1 MQARQGAAIYKMFS
15 TETEEKFKHLASIY
29 PRKRSALIPLLLL
42 AQKEQGYI
50 KAETIEYVGKYLDL
64 DPSEVDSILSFYT
77 LLRRRPV
84 GKYHI
89 MICTNLA
96 CLLQGSD
103 EIVACVKRKLGIGLG
118 EVTPDGLFSAIEF
131 ECLGSCTTAPVM
143 QVNGE
148 FYENL
153 DVRKTESIIDELRK
167 RG

>member
-1 MQARQGAAIYKMFS
+1 M
-15 TETEEKFKHLASIY
+15 
-29 PRKRSALIPLLLL
+29 LLL
-42 AQKEQGYI
+42 AQKEHGYI
-50 KAETIEYVGKYLDL
+50 KAETIQYLGKYLDL

-103 EIVACVKRKLGIGLG
+103 NIEACVKRKLGVNLG
-118 EVTPDGLFSAIEF
+118 EITPDGLFSAIEF
-131 ECLGSCTTAPVM
+131 ECLGSCTTAPVI

-153 DVRKTESIIDELRK
+153 DVKKTEAILDELRE
-167 RG
+167 RR

>member
-1 MQARQGAAIYKMFS
+1 MFS

-29 PRKRSALIPLLLL
+29 PRKRSALIPMLLL

-50 KAETIEYVGKYLDL
+50 KAETVTYVGKYLDL

-77 LLRRRPV
+77 LLRRHPV
-84 GKYHI
+84 GKYHL

-103 EIVACVKRKLGIGLG
+103 EIEACVKRKLGVGFG

-153 DVRKTESIIDELRK
+153 DVKKTESIIDELRK
-167 RG
+167 RP

>member
-1 MQARQGAAIYKMFS
+1 MFS
-15 TETEEKFKHLASIY
+15 QETEDKFKHLASIY
-29 PRKRSALIPLLLL
+29 PRKRSALIPMLLL
-42 AQKEQGYI
+42 AQKEHGFI
-50 KAETIEYVGKYLDL
+50 KPEAIEYVGKYLDL
-64 DPSEVDSILSFYT
+64 NASEVDSILSFYT

-89 MICTNLA
+89 LICTNLA

-103 EIVACVKRKLGIGLG
+103 EIEACVKRKLGVNLG

-131 ECLGSCTTAPVM
+131 ECLGSCTTAPCI

-153 DVRKTESIIDELRK
+153 DVQKTESILEELQKQAANR
-167 RG
+167 

>member
-1 MQARQGAAIYKMFS
+1 MFS
-15 TETEEKFKHLASIY
+15 QETEEKFKHLASIY
-29 PRKRSALIPLLLL
+29 PRKRSALIPMLLA
-42 AQKEQGYI
+42 AQKEDGYI

-89 MICTNLA
+89 LICTNLA
-96 CLLQGSD
+96 CLLRGSD
-103 EIVACVKRKLGIGLG
+103 DIEACVKKKLGVGLG

-131 ECLGSCTTAPVM
+131 ECLGSCTTAPCI

-153 DVRKTESIIDELRK
+153 DVPKTERLLDELRNK
-167 RG
+167 A

>member
-1 MQARQGAAIYKMFS
+1 MFS
-15 TETEEKFKHLASIY
+15 EETEAKFRHLASIY
-29 PRKRSALIPLLLL
+29 PRKRSALIPMLLL
-42 AQKEQGYI
+42 AQKEHGYI
-50 KAETIEYVGKYLDL
+50 KAETIQYVGKYLDL

-103 EIVACVKRKLGIGLG
+103 NIEACVKRKLGVNLG
-118 EVTPDGLFSAIEF
+118 EITPDGLFSAIEF
-131 ECLGSCTTAPVM
+131 ECLGSCTTAPVI

-153 DVRKTESIIDELRK
+153 DVKKTETILDELRE
-167 RG
+167 RR

>member
-1 MQARQGAAIYKMFS
+1 M
-15 TETEEKFKHLASIY
+15 
-29 PRKRSALIPLLLL
+29 LLL

-50 KAETIEYVGKYLDL
+50 KAATIEYVGKYLDL

-77 LLRRRPV
+77 LLRRNPV

-103 EIVACVKRKLGIGLG
+103 EIEACVKRTLGVGLG
-118 EVTPDGLFSAIEF
+118 EITPDGLFSAIEF

-143 QVNGE
+143 QINGE

-153 DVRKTESIIDELRK
+153 DVKKTENIINELRK

>member
-1 MQARQGAAIYKMFS
+1 MFS
-15 TETEEKFKHLASIY
+15 EETEAKFRHLASIY
-29 PRKRSALIPLLLL
+29 PRRRSALIPMLLL
-42 AQKEQGYI
+42 AQKEHGYI
-50 KAETIEYVGKYLDL
+50 KAETIQYVGKYLDL

-103 EIVACVKRKLGIGLG
+103 NIEACVKRKLGVNLG
-118 EVTPDGLFSAIEF
+118 EITADGLFSAIEF
-131 ECLGSCTTAPVM
+131 ECLGSCTTAPVI

-153 DVRKTESIIDELRK
+153 DVKKTETILDELRE
-167 RG
+167 RR